1 MYNANDKSMIR
12 SVYAGLCATDHIRP
26 LFIES
31 DSHVT
36 IEMDSEAERKL
47 AEVICK
53 CDAFDASAA
62 CESFFTYELDHSHIG
77 NRTALGITTGFF
89 NDDWALDVPHRLMKH
104 LIKVAVE
111 EIEDAGILDKKEIF
125 HLVQSSPRWRDLK
138 DEYEREMERSDRAA

>member
-1 MYNANDKSMIR
+1 MSYNANDKSMIR
-12 SVYAGLCATDHIRP
+12 SVFAGLCATDHIRP

-31 DSHVT
+31 DSAVT
-36 IEMDSEAERKL
+36 VEMDSEAERKL

-62 CESFFTYELDHSHIG
+62 SESFFTYELDHTHIG

-89 NDDWALDVPHRLMKH
+89 NDDWALTIPHNLM
-104 LIKVAVE
+104 LFVIKRAVSGLDE
-111 EIEDAGILDKKEIF
+111 ILDKKEIF
-125 HLVQSSPRWRDLK
+125 QLVQSSPRWRALK

>member
-1 MYNANDKSMIR
+1 MTYTPENKLAIKA
-12 SVYAGLCATDHIRP
+12 VFAGLAKADHIKP

-31 DSHVT
+31 DSAVT

-89 NDDWALDVPHRLMKH
+89 NDDWALTLRHNLM
-104 LIKVAVE
+104 LFVIKRAVSE
-111 EIEDAGILDKKEIF
+111 LDEILDKKEIF
-125 HLVQSSPRWRDLK
+125 QLVQSSPRWRALK

>member
-1 MYNANDKSMIR
+1 MTYAPENKLAIKA
-12 SVYAGLCATDHIRP
+12 VFAGLCATDRIRP
-26 LFIES
+26 LSIES

-36 IEMDSEAERKL
+36 VEMDSEAERKL

-89 NDDWALDVPHRLMKH
+89 NDDWALTVPHSLSQHM
-104 LIKVAVE
+104 IKRAVSE
-111 EIEDAGILDKKEIF
+111 LDEILDKKEIF
-125 HLVQSSPRWRDLK
+125 QLVQSSPRWRQLH